1 MNRVILEKVFN
12 RFFAKNGPDFDDF
25 QTLADIAE
33 ILLPQQIN
41 DLRMVIMPILNH
53 STLIGLT
60 FSKPFGYS
68 GDFFI
73 MEKIYQK
80 YISQDE
86 KSRKWDMYFHSMH
99 AVDAISNR
107 KDLAKK
113 ILSAQNNRLDASG
126 KSVLI
131 LGSGPATEVHEYLSQ
146 TPENKLSFD
155 LVDIDQR
162 AIDYARNKNKAFLQN
177 MRFLN
182 ENVIR
187 YSPEKK
193 YDLIWS
199 AGLFDYFKDKHF
211 VYLLKKYYEYITP
224 GGEMIIGNFNRQNIS
239 RRCMEVYG
247 DWYLYHRSEEELA
260 AFAQQAGIP
269 PSKIKI
275 MKEPLGINLFLS
287 VKK

>member
-1 MNRVILEKVFN
+1 
-12 RFFAKNGPDFDDF
+12 
-25 QTLADIAE
+25 
-33 ILLPQQIN
+33 
-41 DLRMVIMPILNH
+41 MPILNH

-86 KSRKWDMYFHSMH
+86 KSKKWDMYFHSMH

-113 ILSAQNNRLDASG
+113 NFSALKNQLEASR
-126 KSVLI
+126 KSILI

-146 TPENKLSFD
+146 TPENNLVFD
-155 LVDIDQR
+155 LVEIDQR
-162 AIDYARNKNKAFLQN
+162 AIDYAKNKNKAFLQH
-177 MRFLN
+177 MRFWN

-187 YSPEKK
+187 FIPEKK

-224 GGEMIIGNFNRQNIS
+224 GGKMIIGNFSRQNKS

-275 MKEPLGINLFLS
+275 MIEPLGINLFLC